1 MNTSGHQLTE
11 DALGKSLACDVSQA
25 GGPGEAVL
33 LRPHLG
39 DTASPG
45 SSRGASGCE
54 GLHSGLWGFGGSRD
68 LIRMDSLHSAL
79 FLALPS
85 SCPSCCLALAPAE
98 CELGVTLPP
107 RPLLPHEAVSVPGPG
122 AWVLWARRSGI
133 PGEPRPSLESPAPCS
148 LPRGL
153 WLPLGYVI
161 SVPSAEIPCRYLFL
175 HGTITAGPGNAC
187 WSSRP
192 QGGSC
197 VGRLHGPR
205 SWSTTCQPCRS
216 AGFPCRSHFLPCMGE
231 TPASDVV

>member
-33 LRPHLG
+33 LRPHPG

-107 RPLLPHEAVSVPGPG
+107 CPLLPHEAVSVPRPG
-122 AWVLWARRSGI
+122 ACVLWARRSGI
-133 PGEPRPSLESPAPCS
+133 PVEPCPLLFAPRAVAATGLCHLCALCRDSMQIPLPSRHRHCWARKCLLVFPPPWRELCGVTTWASFLAHHMPA
-148 LPRGL
+148 L
-153 WLPLGYVI
+153 
-161 SVPSAEIPCRYLFL
+161 
-175 HGTITAGPGNAC
+175 
-187 WSSRP
+187 
-192 QGGSC
+192 Q
-197 VGRLHGPR
+197 VGRLPL
-205 SWSTTCQPCRS
+205 QVP
-216 AGFPCRSHFLPCMGE
+216 LPPLRGRN
-231 TPASDVV
+231 ASLGRGVRM

>member
-1 MNTSGHQLTE
+1 MISSCMNTSGHQLTE

-33 LRPHLG
+33 LRPHPG

-68 LIRMDSLHSAL
+68 LICMDSLHSAL

-107 RPLLPHEAVSVPGPG
+107 RPLPPPMKRCLCLGQELVFCGLEGRA
-122 AWVLWARRSGI
+122 
-133 PGEPRPSLESPAPCS
+133 SLESPAPCS

-175 HGTITAGPGNAC
+175 HGTVTAGPGNAC

-197 VGRLHGPR
+197 VG
-205 SWSTTCQPCRS
+205 
-216 AGFPCRSHFLPCMGE
+216 
-231 TPASDVV
+231 